1 MNIVSRVAAARID
14 PTLLPAAHM
23 PGRPPP
29 SSDRLT
35 RQKILDSALA
45 LYAEKGIDGV
55 PVRALTSHAGVNV
68 AAVHYHFGST
78 EALAEAVFDELA
90 ARVNKRRA
98 LALKEITAAA
108 RTKSARPE
116 VKAIVRAF
124 VAPYVGDGAATEG
137 QLLAQL
143 ILKHRLSPS
152 PMTERVIKKH
162 FDPMAKQF
170 VAALHDAVPE
180 IPLSLMYLRYM
191 LMVSTVVLFLSD
203 RGRPNRLHRL
213 SGTRAGTTDT
223 QAVANAL
230 VDFVVG
236 GIRVSASS

>member
-1 MNIVSRVAAARID
+1 MTVATRHAVAPIY
-14 PTLLPAAHM
+14 PTLLPPADM
-23 PGRPPP
+23 QGRTPP

-68 AAVHYHFGST
+68 AAIHYHFGST
-78 EALAEAVFDELA
+78 EALAEAVFDELS
-90 ARVNKRRA
+90 ARVNKRRT

-108 RTKSARPE
+108 ASEGARPE
-116 VKAIVRAF
+116 VTAIVTAF
-124 VAPYVGDGAATEG
+124 VAPYVGEGAATEG

-162 FDPMAKQF
+162 FDPMAKRF

-191 LMVSTVVLFLSD
+191 LMVSTVVLFLTD

-213 SGTRAGTTDT
+213 SGTKAGTTEAKDT
-223 QAVANAL
+223 ARAL

-236 GIRVSASS
+236 GIRASAS

>member
-1 MNIVSRVAAARID
+1 MPSRQS
-14 PTLLPAAHM
+14 LP
-23 PGRPPP
+23 
-29 SSDRLT
+29 SDRLT

-55 PVRALTSHAGVNV
+55 PVRTLTSHAGVNV
-68 AAVHYHFGST
+68 AAIHYHFGGT
-78 EALAEAVFDELA
+78 EALAEAVFDELS
-90 ARVNKRRA
+90 ARVNHHRT
-98 LALKEITAAA
+98 LALKDITTAAGPG
-108 RTKSARPE
+108 SRPE
-116 VKAIVRAF
+116 VTAIVRAF

-162 FDPMAKQF
+162 FDPMAKRF

-180 IPLSLMYLRYM
+180 IPLNLMYLRYM
-191 LMVSTVVLFLSD
+191 LMVSTVVLFLTD

-213 SGTRAGTTDT
+213 SGTKAGTTDA

-236 GIRVSASS
+236 GIRVSPSS

>member
-1 MNIVSRVAAARID
+1 
-14 PTLLPAAHM
+14 M
-23 PGRPPP
+23 PGRTSP

-45 LYAEKGIDGV
+45 LYSEKGVDGV
-55 PVRALTSHAGVNV
+55 PVRTLTSHAGVNV
-68 AAVHYHFGST
+68 AAIHYHFGST
-78 EALAEAVFDELA
+78 EALAEALFDELS
-90 ARVNKRRA
+90 ARVNKRRS

-108 RTKSARPE
+108 GKGDTRPE
-116 VKAIVRAF
+116 VTPIVMAF
-124 VAPYVGDGAATEG
+124 VAPYVGEGAATEG

-191 LMVSTVVLFLSD
+191 LMVSTVVLFLTD

-213 SGTRAGTTDT
+213 SGIKAGTTDT
-223 QAVANAL
+223 QYIANAL

-236 GIRVSASS
+236 GIRAPASS

>member
-1 MNIVSRVAAARID
+1 MTVATRAAVARID
-14 PTLLPAAHM
+14 PTLLPPADM
-23 PGRPPP
+23 PGRTPP

-68 AAVHYHFGST
+68 AAIHYHFGST
-78 EALAEAVFDELA
+78 EALAEAVFDELS
-90 ARVNKRRA
+90 ARVNKRRTV
-98 LALKEITAAA
+98 ALKEITAVAL
-108 RTKSARPE
+108 TGGTRPE
-116 VKAIVRAF
+116 VPAIVRVF

-191 LMVSTVVLFLSD
+191 LMVSTVVLFLTD

-213 SGTRAGTTDT
+213 SGTKAGTTDT
-223 QAVANAL
+223 KATASAL

-236 GIRVSASS
+236 GIRASASS

>member
-1 MNIVSRVAAARID
+1 M
-14 PTLLPAAHM
+14 
-23 PGRPPP
+23 
-29 SSDRLT
+29 
-35 RQKILDSALA
+35 A

-55 PVRALTSHAGVNV
+55 PVRTLTSHAGVNV
-68 AAVHYHFGST
+68 AAIHYHFGGT
-78 EALAEAVFDELA
+78 EALAEALFDELS
-90 ARVNKRRA
+90 ARVNKRRT

-108 RTKSARPE
+108 GKGGTRPE
-116 VKAIVRAF
+116 VTAIVRAF
-124 VAPYVGDGAATEG
+124 VAPYVGEGAATEG

-170 VAALHDAVPE
+170 VVALHDAVPE

-191 LMVSTVVLFLSD
+191 LMVSTVVLFLTD

-213 SGTRAGTTDT
+213 SGTKTGTTDT
-223 QAVANAL
+223 QYIANAL

>member
-1 MNIVSRVAAARID
+1 MARID
-14 PTLLPAAHM
+14 LTLLPPAEM
-23 PGRPPP
+23 PGRTLP

-55 PVRALTSHAGVNV
+55 PVRTLTSHAGVNV
-68 AAVHYHFGST
+68 AAIHYHFGST
-78 EALAEAVFDELA
+78 EALAEALFDELS
-90 ARVNKRRA
+90 ARVNKRRT

-108 RTKSARPE
+108 GTAGTRLE
-116 VKAIVRAF
+116 VRAIVRAF
-124 VAPYVGDGAATEG
+124 VAPYVGVGAATEG

-170 VAALHDAVPE
+170 VTALHEAVPE

-191 LMVSTVVLFLSD
+191 LMVSTVVLFLTD
-203 RGRPNRLHRL
+203 RGRPSRLHRL
-213 SGTRAGTTDT
+213 SGTRAEITDK
-223 QAVANAL
+223 QAIAKAL

-236 GIRVSASS
+236 GILAPASS

>member
-1 MNIVSRVAAARID
+1 
-14 PTLLPAAHM
+14 M
-23 PGRPPP
+23 PGRTSP

-45 LYAEKGIDGV
+45 LYAEKGVDGV
-55 PVRALTSHAGVNV
+55 PVRTLTSHAGVNV
-68 AAVHYHFGST
+68 AAIHYHFGST
-78 EALAEAVFDELA
+78 EALAEAVFDELS
-90 ARVNKRRA
+90 ARVNKRRT

-108 RTKSARPE
+108 RMEGARPQ
-116 VKAIVRAF
+116 VPAIVRVF

-180 IPLSLMYLRYM
+180 IPLGLMYLRYM
-191 LMVSTVVLFLSD
+191 LMVSTVVLFLTD

-213 SGTRAGTTDT
+213 AGTKGGTTDS
-223 QAVANAL
+223 QAIANAL